1 MKEDPGQIGQMVCYK
16 SNQFLAFNK
25 PPGLAVQHKDQV
37 DLYTMACAFA
47 KRTLHIIHRIDQPVS
62 GVVIFARNPKAAASI
77 NKQFKEGIIE
87 KTYYAITEQKPEV
100 REQTLV
106 QYLVKNSR
114 SNKSFV
120 SEKPGKDAKE
130 VSLSYTYLTSSDR
143 YHLLQVHTQ
152 TGRHHQIRAQLS
164 SIGCPI
170 KGDVKYGARR
180 KNKDRSIHL
189 HAATLQFEHPVT
201 QETIRIEADP
211 PDEVL
216 WNFFLTYLKK

>member
-1 MKEDPGQIGQMVCYK
+1 MKDSGQIGQMVCYK
-16 SNQFLAFNK
+16 SNQFFAFNK
-25 PPGLAVQHKDQV
+25 PSGLAVQHKDQV
-37 DLYTMACAFA
+37 DLYTLACAFA

-62 GVVIFARNPKAAASI
+62 GVVLFARNPRAAASI
-77 NKQFKEGIIE
+77 SKQFQNGSIE
-87 KTYYAITEQKPEV
+87 KTYFAITEQRPEAT
-100 REQTLV
+100 EHTLD
-106 QYLVKNSR
+106 QYLVKNNR

-120 SEKPGKDAKE
+120 SEEPSGEAKK
-130 VSLSYTYLTSSDR
+130 VSLSYTFLTSSDR
-143 YHLLQVHTQ
+143 YHLLKIHTH

-189 HAATLQFEHPVT
+189 HAASLQFEHPIT
-201 QETIRIEADP
+201 GETIEIQTDP

-216 WNFFLTYLKK
+216 WNFFLPYMKK

>member
-1 MKEDPGQIGQMVCYK
+1 MEDPGQIGQMVCYK

-37 DLYTMACAFA
+37 DLFTLACAFA

-62 GVVIFARNPKAAASI
+62 GVVLFARNPKAAASI
-77 NKQFKEGIIE
+77 SKQFQNGIIE
-87 KTYYAITEQKPEV
+87 KKYFAITEEKPEV
-100 REQTLV
+100 PEQTLD

-120 SEKPGKDAKE
+120 SKDPGKDAKK
-130 VSLSYTYLTSSDR
+130 VSLSYTYTASSDR
-143 YHLLQVHTQ
+143 YHLLQIHTH
-152 TGRHHQIRAQLS
+152 TGRHHQIRAQLA
-164 SIGCPI
+164 SIGCAI

-189 HAATLQFEHPVT
+189 HANSLQFEHPVT
-201 QETIRIEADP
+201 QEKIQIQADP

-216 WNFFLTYLKK
+216 WNFFLTYMKK